1 MKRIHALV
9 EVDMFGTATIIGLIE
24 CDVCNDKRLHS
35 LIKELLECWL
45 VNHNV
50 SDETLNEYADELSQE
65 REVVD
70 DNGNTYRMQWCLKMV
85 SEE

>member
-24 CDVCNDKRLHS
+24 CDVCNDERLHS
-35 LIKELLECWL
+35 LIKELLEYWL

-85 SEE
+85 SED

>member
-24 CDVCNDKRLHS
+24 CDVSNDERLHS
-35 LIKELLECWL
+35 LIKELLEYWL

-50 SDETLNEYADELSQE
+50 SDDTLNEYADELSQE
-65 REVVD
+65 RAVVD
-70 DNGNTYRMQWCLKMV
+70 DNGNTYRMQWWLKMV

>member
-24 CDVCNDKRLHS
+24 CDVCNDERLHS

-45 VNHNV
+45 VKHNV
-50 SDETLNEYADELSQE
+50 SDDTLNEYADELSQE
-65 REVVD
+65 RAVVD

>member
-9 EVDMFGTATIIGLIE
+9 EVDMFGTASIIGLIE
-24 CDVCNDKRLHS
+24 CDVSNDERLHS
-35 LIKELLECWL
+35 LIKELLEYWL

-50 SDETLNEYADELSQE
+50 SDDTLNEYADELSQE
-65 REVVD
+65 RAVVD

>member
-24 CDVCNDKRLHS
+24 CDVSNDERLHS
-35 LIKELLECWL
+35 LIKELLEYWL

-65 REVVD
+65 MAVVD

-85 SEE
+85 SED

>member
-24 CDVCNDKRLHS
+24 CDVCNDERLHS
-35 LIKELLECWL
+35 LIKELLEYWL

-65 REVVD
+65 RAVVD
-70 DNGNTYRMQWCLKMV
+70 DNGNTYRMQWCL
-85 SEE
+85 SED

>member
-24 CDVCNDKRLHS
+24 CDVCNDERLHS

-50 SDETLNEYADELSQE
+50 SDDTLNEYADELSQE
-65 REVVD
+65 RVVVD

>member
-24 CDVCNDKRLHS
+24 CDVCNDERLHS
-35 LIKELLECWL
+35 LIKELLEYWL

-65 REVVD
+65 RAVVD
-70 DNGNTYRMQWCLKMV
+70 DYGNTYRMQWCLKMV
-85 SEE
+85 SED

>member
-24 CDVCNDKRLHS
+24 CDASNDERLHS
-35 LIKELLECWL
+35 LIKELLEYWL

-65 REVVD
+65 RAVVD

>member
-24 CDVCNDKRLHS
+24 CDVCNDERLHS
-35 LIKELLECWL
+35 LIKELLEYWL

-70 DNGNTYRMQWCLKMV
+70 DNGNTYRMQWCIKMV
-85 SEE
+85 SE

>member
-24 CDVCNDKRLHS
+24 CDVCNDERLHS
-35 LIKELLECWL
+35 LIKELLEYWL

-65 REVVD
+65 RAVVD

-85 SEE
+85 SED

>member
-24 CDVCNDKRLHS
+24 CDVCNDERLHS
-35 LIKELLECWL
+35 LIKELLEYWL

-50 SDETLNEYADELSQE
+50 SDETLNEYADQLSRDIDVE
-65 REVVD
+65 D
-70 DNGNTYRMQWCLKMV
+70 DNGNTYRIQWHLKMV
-85 SEE
+85 SEK

>member
-24 CDVCNDKRLHS
+24 CDVSNDERLHS
-35 LIKELLECWL
+35 LIKELLEYWL

-50 SDETLNEYADELSQE
+50 SDDTLNEYADELSQE
-65 REVVD
+65 RAVVD

>member
-24 CDVCNDKRLHS
+24 CDVCNDERLHS
-35 LIKELLECWL
+35 LIKELLEYWL
-45 VNHNV
+45 VHHNV

-65 REVVD
+65 RAVVD

-85 SEE
+85 SED

>member
-24 CDVCNDKRLHS
+24 CDVCNNERLHS
-35 LIKELLECWL
+35 LIKELLEYWL

-65 REVVD
+65 RAVVD

-85 SEE
+85 SED